1 MNFLLFWIFEFN
13 IIANCDPSRQEL
25 DDSLWTKL
33 KTYQNKT
40 AISDEKMMNILKK
53 LLNTKDGFSQEF
65 HFSQCSR
72 KISFSK
78 SVYIN
83 LFLEEMPKFRL
94 VT

>member
-13 IIANCDPSRQEL
+13 IFVNCDPSRQEL

-53 LLNTKDGFSQEF
+53 LLDTKDGISQEF
-65 HFSQCSR
+65 HLSQWSHQ
-72 KISFSK
+72 K
-78 SVYIN
+78 YH
-83 LFLEEMPKFRL
+83 FRNRFIL
-94 VT
+94 THF